1 MSIST
6 ANNTPTSASNIQ
18 GHAGRFD
25 PAEQS
30 HEAKEVNFEN
40 VVAEIKPKLEKSP
53 DIVAREDANLI
64 HSCGVRA
71 HRATEMGGVA
81 AQAMSLA
88 AKNETGASA

>member
-53 DIVAREDANLI
+53 DMIAREDANLI
-64 HSCGVRA
+64 HSREVRA

-81 AQAMSLA
+81 AQAMSLE